1 MKNGIKIAA
10 IAVLAI
16 LAATLV
22 AYAMHDDRPTL
33 DATLVKGERSRLILD
48 VTLED
53 MESIGAYF
61 GCDLDVAYDGKHYTA
76 VFTDS
81 HSGVATFSMG
91 VSYSERSSTISLTLS
106 GGDLEKETGIG
117 EGSTIT
123 LKVVGENMLYKLT
136 PNYRAGSTDKRADY
150 DDDQKFGNYRELSGG
165 NLKEDTFY
173 RSSNP
178 LNYRSERAQYSDE
191 YYRELEVENLISF
204 DMSQEDLE
212 KRCEQLPD
220 AYATSV
226 YEAGKFHTSVLSPS
240 VLSHPD
246 HARFVFESLV
256 DTEGSV
262 GIFCTFGKDRTGLYC
277 AMIESLAGATYEEVR
292 ADFMTSMCN
301 YYHFEKDTPEYYAVA
316 HMYIDRYMWMFKNYD
331 FIGDYTSVDWSKMN
345 FDDYDPEEIITNY
358 LINVCGLPPELID
371 AVKERIAA

>member
-1 MKNGIKIAA
+1 MKNGMKIATV
-10 IAVLAI
+10 AVLAV
-16 LAATLV
+16 LVATLV
-22 AYAMHDDRPTL
+22 AYAIHDDRPTL
-33 DATLVKGERSRLILD
+33 EATLVKGERYGLYLD

-61 GCDLDVAYDGKHYTA
+61 GCDLDVAYGDKHYTA

-81 HSGVATFSMG
+81 HSGIATFSMG
-91 VSYSERSSTISLTLS
+91 ISYSERSSRLSLSLN
-106 GGDLEKETGIG
+106 GGDLLKETGIG
-117 EGSTIT
+117 EGSTVK
-123 LKVVGENMLYKLT
+123 LKVIGEDKLYKLT

-165 NLKEDTFY
+165 NLTKDTFY

-178 LNYRSERAQYSDE
+178 WNHQSERAQYCDD
-191 YYRELEVENLISF
+191 YYRELGVENLICF
-204 DMSQEDLE
+204 DLTMERVQE
-212 KRCEQLPD
+212 RCEELPD

-226 YEAGKFHTSVLSPS
+226 YEAGKVHASALSPS

-246 HARFVFESLV
+246 QARFVFESLV

-292 ADFMTSMCN
+292 EDFMTSMCN
-301 YYHFEKDTPEYYAVA
+301 YYHFEKDTPEYEAVA
-316 HMYIDRYMWMFKNYD
+316 FMYIDRYLWMFENYD
-331 FIGDYTSVDWSKMN
+331 YIGDYTSVDWSKMN
-345 FDDYDPEEIITNY
+345 FDNYNPEEVVTKY
-358 LINVCGLPPELID
+358 LINVCGLAPELID
-371 AVKERIAA
+371 AVKDRVTA